1 MNLKLVAIIVVI
13 LALAGG
19 VIYVQRTTR
28 NDTLRD
34 VKESQDK
41 AVNDAVNGRATFDSC
56 PDGVYDYG
64 TNRCKSGARPNR

>member
-41 AVNDAVNGRATFDSC
+41 AVNDSVNGRATFDTC
-56 PDGVYDYG
+56 PDGMYDYG
-64 TNRCKSGARPNR
+64 ANRCKGGTRPNR

>member
-41 AVNDAVNGRATFDSC
+41 AVNDGVNSRANFDTC
-56 PDGVYDYG
+56 PDGMWDYSA
-64 TNRCKSGARPNR
+64 NRCKSGPRANR